1 MTGPAGGTMPGTT
14 GRAVGEPVLDL
25 EDLGFDRGAHL
36 LLRRALSGLV
46 PGGRLAVAG
55 TDPGLAVH
63 LAAWCRQEGHRF
75 EPSEEGSARLR
86 GRVVRGRAD
95 LDRWSGAERAGGAAP
110 GEIVQR
116 PRSSWGVAAR
126 GALIEP
132 AGPGPYSAGGPH
144 AVFDLA
150 DRDVVWADIAPK
162 LYAHAAAAQWDP
174 ATAVSWDAEF
184 TLPPAIE
191 AAVVQVMTYLVEN
204 EQAAMVIPARL
215 LARVHPHFREVLQ
228 LLAVQAADEARHV
241 EVFTRRALLRG
252 GQMGTSSAGGRA
264 SLATLMSEPDF
275 SLALFLLSVLGEGS
289 FLSLLSFLDANAPDP
304 VTRQV
309 TRLARQ
315 DEARHVAFGVAHLEH
330 SCAVDPRLRGRLRAA
345 VERRHDALTDTAGL
359 NQDVFDSLVILAAG
373 EWAPD
378 AIARGYDAV
387 QRLLTDMDHGRQRRL
402 VRLGFPPD
410 EAAELSA
417 LHTRNF
423 M

>member
-1 MTGPAGGTMPGTT
+1 VTDPP
-14 GRAVGEPVLDL
+14 EDPVLDL

-36 LLRRALSGLV
+36 LLRRALDGV
-46 PGGRLAVAG
+46 PPGRGLAVAG
-55 TDPGLAVH
+55 RDPGLGVH
-63 LAAWCRQEGHRF
+63 LAAWCRKQGHRF
-75 EPSEEGSARLR
+75 EPSTDAAGRLR

-95 LDRWSGAERAGGAAP
+95 LDRWSGAERAGGPGP
-110 GEIVQR
+110 GEIVRR
-116 PRSSWGVAAR
+116 PAPSWGLAAR
-126 GALIEP
+126 GALIESGPDSAAGQP
-132 AGPGPYSAGGPH
+132 AA
-144 AVFDLA
+144 FDLD

-162 LYAHAAAAQWDP
+162 LYAHAASAQWDP
-174 ATAVSWDAEF
+174 ATAVGWDAEF

-204 EQAAMVIPARL
+204 EQAALVIPARL

-228 LLAVQAADEARHV
+228 LLAVQAADEARHM

-252 GQMGTSSAGGRA
+252 SQLGTSSASGRA
-264 SLATLMSEPDF
+264 SLATLLSEPDF
-275 SLALFLLSVLGEGS
+275 SLASFLLSVLGEGS
-289 FLSLLSFLDANAPDP
+289 FLHLLSFLDANAPDP

-330 SCAVDPRLRGRLRAA
+330 SCGLDPSLRGRLRAA

-359 NQDVFDSLVILAAG
+359 NADVFDSLVILAAG
-373 EWAPD
+373 DWTPD
-378 AIARGYDAV
+378 AIARGYDAL
-387 QRLLTDMDHGRQRRL
+387 QRLHADMDRGRQHRL
-402 VRLGFPPD
+402 LRLGFPPG